1 MRRHAIA
8 LSAAVVLVGGLAPA
22 APAAPPRGSAPDV
35 APSGV
40 PVRPGPYEVQQ
51 SDGSTLTIHGRG
63 AGVNHWFE
71 TDEGFTVVRGDGG
84 DWVYADERN
93 GELTATGAP
102 AQGGP
107 PAGVS
112 RGERAPTRE
121 TFAPAQAPN
130 AARTGSEPLVVIL
143 AESSNQTSVAQ
154 SPAIGD
160 SNADTLAYW
169 SQQIFGA
176 SDSVSAYYS
185 DMSGGTYAIAPAA
198 ENDSALDDAVPN
210 DGIIGW
216 VDTGVVHPNVDFGGP
231 SAAAVGAAITAASP
245 YIDYAAYDVDGDDVV
260 EPHELHILIVF
271 AGYEGAYGLS
281 DCGNRI
287 WGHRWSLFDTDEVTS
302 DGVLV
307 GSGPDGGYMT
317 FGEWHCDQGTV
328 ADPGHPATIGI
339 MAHEFGHDIAL
350 PDLYDTDQS
359 SDGIGA
365 WGLMSGGTW
374 LGDAYGLPNQGAIPS
389 GLTAWSR
396 WQQRWL
402 SPTPVLGTTTA
413 NVRTTS
419 KPNGRAY
426 LLGTNTDGPDWTF
439 STFAAGEYFLVEN
452 RQQVNWDTYLP
463 GCGLLI
469 WHVDEAFLT
478 NSVDDRRLVDLE
490 AGNEAGSFPIN
501 DFDAPFYDD
510 GATGSTLFD
519 ATTTPRSDW
528 HRAPSGVSV
537 EVTSDCADVMT
548 AELTAPASG
557 PVNDHLA
564 DAIDLTGLPMPGTT
578 TGTNLHATDQPN
590 EPQAGIVPATEPVD
604 RTTRRSVWWSW
615 TAPGDGVVVFD
626 TFGSDFDTTL
636 SVYRGSSIATLV
648 EVAANDDTD
657 GTPQSRVVVPV
668 TEGTTYRVNV
678 RGWDGLVGDIQL
690 NWTVPTV
697 SLTGMTVDEADG
709 TADVTL
715 TLDMP
720 AGGGESVLLAP
731 LPASTA
737 VVPEDAL
744 MPSVPVT
751 FATGETEVTVPIV
764 IATDSL
770 READE
775 ELVIGA
781 TEPSGLLVDGDATI
795 TIVDDDE
802 RSVQSLAGAGRVETG
817 VLASFDTW
825 DDAGGVGRTAGAAV
839 VASARS
845 FPDALVGTPL
855 AVDRNAPML
864 LTEPGELHPM
874 VGTELQRILEPGMTV
889 YVLGGTAAVDAAVE
903 DAIDALGFDA
913 VRLFGLNR
921 YETAV
926 AVADELGEVSNV
938 LVATGQNFP
947 DALAAGAAAA
957 SVNGAVLLT
966 ADETMPAVTSDAL
979 AARPAATTW
988 AVGGQAARALPTA
1001 TPLVGANRYAT
1012 ATTAAE
1018 ALVPGATFVG
1028 MASGQNFPDALSG
1041 GVHTAVRGGSL
1052 VLTHPDTLPQAT
1064 RDHLVATEPWN
1075 VQVYGGLGAVGQ
1087 AVRDA
1092 IQTLLDAMEG

>member
-1 MRRHAIA
+1 MRRHVIA
-8 LSAAVVLVGGLAPA
+8 LSAAVALVGGFAPA
-22 APAAPPRGSAPDV
+22 APAAPPRGTAPDL

-40 PVRPGPYEVQQ
+40 PVRPGPYVVEQ

-63 AGVNHWFE
+63 EGVNHAFV
-71 TDEGFTVVRGDGG
+71 TDDGYTVVRDDSG

-93 GELTATGAP
+93 GELAATDAP
-102 AQGGP
+102 AQGAP

-112 RGERAPTRE
+112 RGEQPAVRPTFPPAP
-121 TFAPAQAPN
+121 APN

-143 AESSNQTSVAQ
+143 AESSNQTSIAKG
-154 SPAIGD
+154 AGD
-160 SNADTLAYW
+160 TNAHTRAYW
-169 SQQIFGA
+169 AGQVFGA
-176 SDSVSAYYS
+176 TNSVAAYYS
-185 DMSGGTYAIAPAA
+185 DMSGGAYSITPAT
-198 ENDSALDDAVPN
+198 ENDAGGVTSGVAN

-216 VDTGVVHPNVDFGGP
+216 VNTGVAHPNVDFGGP
-231 SAAAVGAAITAASP
+231 SNAAVGAAITAASP
-245 YIDYAAYDVDGDDVV
+245 YIDYAAYDTDADGVV

-287 WGHRWSLFDTDEVTS
+287 WGHRWSLFDASAVTS

-328 ADPGHPATIGI
+328 ADPGHAATIGI
-339 MAHEFGHDIAL
+339 MAHEFGHDISL

-359 SDGIGA
+359 SFGIGA

-374 LGDAYGLPNQGAIPS
+374 LGASTGVPNDGSTPS
-389 GLTAWSR
+389 GLSAWSR
-396 WQQRWL
+396 WQQRWIT
-402 SPTPVLGTTTA
+402 PTPVLGTTSA

-426 LLGTNTDGPDWTF
+426 VLGTNTDGPDWTF
-439 STFAAGEYFLVEN
+439 STYAAGEYFLVEN

-463 GCGLLI
+463 GCGILI
-469 WHVDEAFLT
+469 WHVDEAFLS
-478 NSVDDRRLVDLE
+478 NANDDRRLVDLE
-490 AGNEAGSFPIN
+490 GGNEGGSNAIN
-501 DFDAPFYDD
+501 AYNSPFFD
-510 GATGSTLFD
+510 GAGGSTLFD
-519 ATTTPRSDW
+519 ASTVPASNW
-528 HRAPSGVSV
+528 HRAPSGVTV
-537 EVTSDCADVMT
+537 DVTSDCADVMT
-548 AELTAPASG
+548 AQLTAPATG

-564 DAIDLTGLPMPGTT
+564 DAIDLTDIPMPGTT
-578 TGTNLHATDQPN
+578 TGTNLHATDQPG
-590 EPQAGIVPATEPVD
+590 EPQAGITPATEPDD
-604 RTTRRSVWWSW
+604 RTTRRSVWWTW
-615 TAPGDGVVVFD
+615 TAPADGVVVFD
-626 TFGSDFDTTL
+626 TAGSDFDTTL
-636 SVYRGSSIATLV
+636 SVYRGTSIANLV
-648 EVAANDDTD
+648 EVAANDDD
-657 GTPQSRVVVPV
+657 AGTTTSRVVAHV

-678 RGWDGLVGDIQL
+678 RGWDGLVGNIQL
-690 NWTVPTV
+690 NWTIPTV
-697 SLTGMTVDEADG
+697 TLTGMVVDEADG

-715 TLDMP
+715 SLDMP

-731 LPASTA
+731 LPDSDA

-744 MPSVPVT
+744 MPSVPIV
-751 FATGETEVTVPIV
+751 FAPGETEITVPVV
-764 IATDSL
+764 IATDTL
-770 READE
+770 REVDE
-775 ELVIGA
+775 DLVIRA
-781 TEPSGLLVDGDATI
+781 TEPSGLLVGDDATI
-795 TIVDDDE
+795 TILDDDR
-802 RSVQSLAGAGRVETG
+802 RSVQTLAGADRVETG

-855 AVDRNAPML
+855 AVDRRAPML

-874 VGTELQRILEPGMTV
+874 VATELQRILEPGMTV
-889 YVLGGTAAVDAAVE
+889 YVLGGTAAVDPAVA
-903 DAIDALGFDA
+903 DAIDALGFDV

-921 YETAV
+921 HETAV
-926 AVADELGEVSNV
+926 AVADELGDVDHV

-957 SVNGAVLLT
+957 SVDGAVLLT
-966 ADETMPAVTSDAL
+966 ADDVMPAVTADAL

-1012 ATTAAE
+1012 ATTTAQ

-1041 GVHTAVRGGSL
+1041 GVHTAVRGGAL
-1052 VLTHPDTLPQAT
+1052 ILTHPDTLPVAT